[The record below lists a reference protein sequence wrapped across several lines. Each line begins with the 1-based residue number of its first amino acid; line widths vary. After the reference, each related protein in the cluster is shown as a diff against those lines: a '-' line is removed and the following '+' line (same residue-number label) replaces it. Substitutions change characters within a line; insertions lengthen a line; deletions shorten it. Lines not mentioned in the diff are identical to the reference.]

1 MHRRIIPGVIDG
13 EQTLCTLPPD
23 ATVRAAADLMAQRR
37 IGAVMVIEDGR
48 LCGIV
53 TERDI
58 VYRVVAKDL
67 PAQTTRVGAVMTT
80 EPETLAPNDTAMT
93 ALQRMQTGRYRH
105 LPVLRGDEVCGM
117 VSIRDIYEAV
127 RNSLQEELN
136 NTEAMIYGSQ
146 YGATG

>member
-13 EQTLCTLPPD
+13 AQTLCTLPPD

-37 IGAVMVIEDGR
+37 IGAVMVVEGGR
-48 LCGIV
+48 LRGIV

-67 PAQTTRVGAVMTT
+67 PAQTTPVGAVMTV
-80 EPETLAPNDTAMT
+80 EPETLQPNDTAMT

-127 RNSLQEELN
+127 RNSLQEELK

-146 YGATG
+146 YGVTD

>member
-23 ATVRAAADLMAQRR
+23 ATVKAAADLMAQRR
-37 IGAVMVIEDGR
+37 IGAIMVIADGR
-48 LCGIV
+48 LRGIV

-67 PAQTTRVGAVMTT
+67 PAQTTQLGAVMTT
-80 EPETLAPNDTAMT
+80 EPETLAPDDTAMT

-127 RNSLQEELN
+127 RNSLQEELES
-136 NTEAMIYGSQ
+136 TEAMIYGSQ